1 MRLSKERASKM
12 KTWDV
17 MEKAL
22 HENTPVKAGSWKKPG
37 RHDGRHRRC
46 QAFLPASQI
55 DTRIIRDLDSLIGQ
69 KMFFRILKMNTKRS
83 NIIVSRRVI
92 LEEER
97 AHKRVETLTRISEGA
112 LMKGIVKNITDYG
125 VFVDLGGI
133 DGLLH
138 ISDISW
144 GRISHP
150 SEFFAVAMKSRS
162 WC

>member
-1 MRLSKERASKM
+1 MYAIRSYYE
-12 KTWDV
+12 
-17 MEKAL
+17 
-22 HENTPVKAGSWKKPG
+22 
-37 RHDGRHRRC
+37 
-46 QAFLPASQI
+46 I
-55 DTRIIRDLDSLIGQ
+55 DTRIIRDLDSLIGE
-69 KMFFRILKMNTKRS
+69 KMLFRVLKMNSKRS

-97 AHKRVETLTRISEGA
+97 AQKKVGTLSRLAEGS
-112 LMKGIVKNITDYG
+112 LMKGVVKNITDYG

-150 SEFFAVAMKSRS
+150 SEFFAVGDEVEVLVLKFDQESDRVTLGFKQKNPDP
-162 WC
+162 WLNITGIV